1 MDKGFVFAVQVAHEM
16 FGALGQLEQGL
27 CTDDFAGRRSLRGV
41 IPREQGQIFEVI
53 ADLIVLG
60 AHEGSSRKQLFS
72 FYSIARPV

>member
-16 FGALGQLEQGL
+16 FGAFGQLEQSL
-27 CTDDFAGRRSLRGV
+27 CADDLAGRRSLRGV

-60 AHEGSSRKQLFS
+60 AHEGSS
-72 FYSIARPV
+72 